1 MEVNYESKFTEWL
14 MTGEEIRSALLAA
27 PCLLP
32 YLHSKQART
41 AEEMATMPLIRT
53 ATGVDLQASMI
64 EMQRLQARMEAFA
77 ELIEEIHAARN
88 EAETAD
94 TTNPSADDANLHSAG
109 N

>member
-1 MEVNYESKFTEWL
+1 MEINFGSKFTEWL
-14 MTGEEIRSALLAA
+14 MTAEEIRSALLAA

-32 YLHSKQART
+32 YLHSKQARA
-41 AEEMATMPLIRT
+41 AEELATMPLLRT

-64 EMQRLQARMEAFA
+64 EMQRIQAKMEAFA

-88 EAETAD
+88 EAETESTPNPPSGDAD
-94 TTNPSADDANLHSAG
+94 LHPAG